1 MPEFNNQF
9 FVILNED
16 FNTREHFFCSLK
28 NLKTLKILV
37 LVFHFPPISGGGVVV
52 ITDIINKFVELGNDV
67 TVITPDVEWNGE
79 QFDPK
84 INSKIKIIRTETPSR
99 TKIKVAAR
107 RCQSN
112 IKKTAIKI
120 GKLNQF
126 DFIFTIFHP
135 FHLVPKAAVE
145 AAKELEIP
153 SIVKIDDAIYEK
165 SSGIKSLQRKI
176 EKMIN
181 GKTLRSGSKI
191 LVSNNETKK
200 IIIDEYNVKS
210 EKISIVP
217 NGVDLSLFNSSNEK
231 NLKKIVFAGAMY
243 YHRGLDILLEA
254 IPLVIKKIPDAKF
267 ILLGSGAEMSKLK
280 KIVLENKLENS
291 VEFKGW
297 INRKQIP
304 ENISNA
310 SIGIGPLRLT
320 DVTSRAL
327 PIKVLEYMAVALPI
341 IAKNGTLPGDVLENQ
356 KNGFFIE
363 NANDL
368 AEKIIFLL
376 NEPKKVEEMGIQSSK
391 MVQKFSW
398 DKVVKNIIEESKK
411 S

>member
-1 MPEFNNQF
+1 M
-9 FVILNED
+9 
-16 FNTREHFFCSLK
+16 R
-28 NLKTLKILV
+28 ILV
-37 LVFHFPPISGGGVVV
+37 PVFHFPPISGGGVVV
-52 ITDIINKFVELGNDV
+52 ITDIINKFAELGNEV
-67 TVITPDVEWNGE
+67 TVITPDLYWNGE
-79 QFDPK
+79 QFNPE

-112 IKKTAIKI
+112 IKNKSIEV

-145 AAKELEIP
+145 AAKKLDIP
-153 SIVKIDDAIYEK
+153 SIIKVDDAIYEK

-181 GKTLRSGSKI
+181 GKTLRAGTKI

-200 IIIDEYNVKS
+200 IIIDEYNVIQ

-217 NGVDLSLFNSSNEK
+217 NGVDLSMFNITKKK
-231 NLKKIVFAGAMY
+231 NPKKVVFAGAMY
-243 YHRGLDILLEA
+243 YHRGLDVLLET
-254 IPLVIKKIPDAKF
+254 IPLVIEKIPDAKF
-267 ILLGSGAEMSKLK
+267 VLLGSGTEMDKLK
-280 KIVLENKLENS
+280 EIVSKNKLDNS

-297 INRKQIP
+297 IKREKIP
-304 ENISNA
+304 ENIADA

-320 DVTSRAL
+320 EVTSRAL
-327 PIKVLEYMAVALPI
+327 PIKVLEYMAVSLPL
-341 IAKNGTLPGDVLENQ
+341 IAQKGTLPNDVLENE

-363 NANDL
+363 NHIEL
-368 AEKIIFLL
+368 AEKIILLL
-376 NEPKKVEEMGIQSSK
+376 NEPKKVQNMGAHSLK
-391 MVQKFSW
+391 LVQKFSW
-398 DKVVKNIIEESKK
+398 DQVVGSVINEVKNI
-411 S
+411 

>member
-1 MPEFNNQF
+1 M
-9 FVILNED
+9 
-16 FNTREHFFCSLK
+16 
-28 NLKTLKILV
+28 KILV
-37 LVFHFPPISGGGVVV
+37 PVFHFPPISGGGVVV
-52 ITDIINKFVELGNDV
+52 ITDIINKFAELGNDV
-67 TVITPDVEWNGE
+67 TVITPDLYWNGE
-79 QFDPK
+79 QFNPK

-112 IKKTAIKI
+112 IKNKSIEV

-145 AAKELEIP
+145 AAKKLDIP
-153 SIVKIDDAIYEK
+153 SIVKVDDAIYEK

-181 GKTLRSGSKI
+181 GKTLRSGTKI

-200 IIIDEYNVKS
+200 IIIDEYNVIQ

-217 NGVDLSLFNSSNEK
+217 NGVDLSMFNTTKKK
-231 NLKKIVFAGAMY
+231 NPKKVVFAGAMY
-243 YHRGLDILLEA
+243 YHRGLDVLLET
-254 IPLVIKKIPDAKF
+254 IPLVIEKIPDAKF
-267 ILLGSGAEMSKLK
+267 VLLGSGTEMDKLK
-280 KIVLENKLENS
+280 EIVSKNKLDNS

-297 INRKQIP
+297 IEREKIP
-304 ENISNA
+304 ENIADA

-320 DVTSRAL
+320 EVTSRAL
-327 PIKVLEYMAVALPI
+327 PIKVLEYMAVSLPL
-341 IAKNGTLPGDVLENQ
+341 IAQKGTLPNDVLENE

-363 NANDL
+363 NHIQL
-368 AEKIIFLL
+368 AEKIILLL
-376 NEPKKVEEMGIQSSK
+376 NEPKKVQNMGAHSLK
-391 MVQKFSW
+391 LVQKFSW
-398 DKVVKNIIEESKK
+398 DQVVDSVINEVKNI
-411 S
+411 

>member
-1 MPEFNNQF
+1 M
-9 FVILNED
+9 
-16 FNTREHFFCSLK
+16 R
-28 NLKTLKILV
+28 ILV
-37 LVFHFPPISGGGVVV
+37 PVFHFPPISGGGVVV
-52 ITDIINKFVELGNDV
+52 ITDIINKFAELGNEV
-67 TVITPDVEWNGE
+67 TVITPDLYWNGE
-79 QFDPK
+79 QFNPE

-112 IKKTAIKI
+112 IKNKSIEV

-145 AAKELEIP
+145 AAKKLDIP
-153 SIVKIDDAIYEK
+153 SIVKVDDAIYEK

-181 GKTLRSGSKI
+181 GKTLRAGTKI

-200 IIIDEYNVKS
+200 IIIDEYNVIQ

-217 NGVDLSLFNSSNEK
+217 NGVDLSMFDITKKK
-231 NLKKIVFAGAMY
+231 NPKKVVFAGAMY
-243 YHRGLDILLEA
+243 YHRGLDVLLET
-254 IPLVIKKIPDAKF
+254 IPLVIEKIPDAKF
-267 ILLGSGAEMSKLK
+267 VLLGSGTEMDKLK
-280 KIVLENKLENS
+280 EIVSKNKLDNS

-297 INRKQIP
+297 IEREKIP
-304 ENISNA
+304 ENIADA

-320 DVTSRAL
+320 EVTSRAL
-327 PIKVLEYMAVALPI
+327 PIKVLEYMAVSLPL
-341 IAKNGTLPGDVLENQ
+341 IAQKGTLPNDVLENE

-363 NANDL
+363 NHIEL
-368 AEKIIFLL
+368 AEKIILLL
-376 NEPKKVEEMGIQSSK
+376 NEPKKVENMGAHSLK
-391 MVQKFSW
+391 LVQKFSW
-398 DKVVKNIIEESKK
+398 DQVVDSVINEVKNI
-411 S
+411 

>member
-1 MPEFNNQF
+1 M
-9 FVILNED
+9 
-16 FNTREHFFCSLK
+16 
-28 NLKTLKILV
+28 KILV
-37 LVFHFPPISGGGVVV
+37 PVFHFPPISGGGVVV
-52 ITDIINKFVELGNDV
+52 ITDIINKFAELGNEV
-67 TVITPDVEWNGE
+67 TVITPDLYWNGE
-79 QFDPK
+79 QFNPE

-112 IKKTAIKI
+112 IKNKSIEV

-145 AAKELEIP
+145 AAKKLDIP
-153 SIVKIDDAIYEK
+153 SIVKVDDAIYEK

-181 GKTLRSGSKI
+181 GKTLRAGTKI

-200 IIIDEYNVKS
+200 IIIDEYNVIQ

-217 NGVDLSLFNSSNEK
+217 NGVDLSMFNITKKK
-231 NLKKIVFAGAMY
+231 NPKKVVFAGAMY
-243 YHRGLDILLEA
+243 YHRGLDVLLET
-254 IPLVIKKIPDAKF
+254 IPLVIEKIPDAKF
-267 ILLGSGAEMSKLK
+267 VLLGSGTEMDKLK
-280 KIVLENKLENS
+280 EIVSKNKLDNS

-297 INRKQIP
+297 IKREKIP
-304 ENISNA
+304 ENIADA

-320 DVTSRAL
+320 EVTSRAL
-327 PIKVLEYMAVALPI
+327 PIKVLEYMAVSLPLL
-341 IAKNGTLPGDVLENQ
+341 AQKGTLPNDVLENE

-363 NANDL
+363 NHIEL
-368 AEKIIFLL
+368 AEKIILLL
-376 NEPKKVEEMGIQSSK
+376 NEPKKVQNMGKHSLK
-391 MVQKFSW
+391 LVQKFSW
-398 DKVVKNIIEESKK
+398 DQVVDSVINEVKNI
-411 S
+411 